1 MHIGEKFYSDQDLKN
16 FGFKFIGNNV
26 KIKKNVGIFFTEN
39 VSIGN
44 NVRIDDF
51 TIIVASGCDVIIGN
65 NVHIA
70 ANCYIAGSDGFEMKD
85 FSGLAPGVM
94 IFSGSDDYSG
104 KKLTNPTIPK
114 KYTGGICG
122 KVTLEKHVII
132 GAGAVVLPKLTI
144 GEGVSVG
151 ALSLVNK
158 TLKPWGVYFG
168 LPVKRLR
175 ERSREMLLLEREY
188 LEKQELDF

>member
-16 FGFKFIGNNV
+16 FGFKSIGNNV

-51 TIIVASGCDVIIGN
+51 TIIVASGSDVIIGN
-65 NVHIA
+65 NIHIA

-114 KYTGGICG
+114 KYTGGVCG

-132 GAGAVVLPKLTI
+132 GAGAVVLPMLTI

-188 LEKQELDF
+188 LNEQDLDF